1 MFPVHNL
8 TYPHVPHGPVSSLR
22 VISVIFSRDEV
33 VVDGDLVRFDGVSS
47 LWGIHGSSYP

>member
-8 TYPHVPHGPVSSLR
+8 TYPQVPHGPVSSLR

-47 LWGIHGSSYP
+47 L